1 MGRWERRARRPAF
14 TSASRS
20 PLMPAHAAKETPM
33 STKNTLK
40 TGLLLAALTG
50 VLAVAGHLVG
60 GTAGLIIALLFAVVM
75 NGATYWFSD
84 RLALAM
90 AHARSVARSDAPL
103 LYAQVE
109 DLAARAGVPMPA
121 VYLIDDPSPNAFA
134 TGRNPRHAAVA
145 VTTGLLHLLDQR
157 ELRGVL
163 AHEFAHIKNRDILLT
178 TVAAT
183 IAGAISALANIFQF
197 ATLFGSHDED
207 EEGGSMLGG
216 LAMLIL
222 APIAA
227 TMIQL
232 AISRA
237 REYAAHATGARLCG
251 EPRALASALS
261 KLERGTWL
269 RPMQINPAA
278 APLFI
283 VHPFAGGGL
292 LRLFSTH
299 PPIAE
304 RIARL
309 EAMASRSASQGWGR
323 ADVSASCCNRPLARS
338 GARPGRTCDVTWPTC
353 RISPLPPPRR
363 PPNTQDDDTPQPAH
377 AWDAAGIASTRALSS
392 NSSAAPAR
400 SGATTVVAPR
410 RRSISSSSG
419 CVLRTKIGTVA
430 RARRASRTTVRV
442 GPASGRATT
451 TSRACAMRAAA
462 STGA

>member
-1 MGRWERRARRPAF
+1 
-14 TSASRS
+14 
-20 PLMPAHAAKETPM
+20 M

-50 VLAVAGHLVG
+50 LLAVAGHLVG
-60 GTAGLIIALLFAVVM
+60 GTAGLIIALLFAVAM

-90 AHARSVARSDAPL
+90 AHARPVDRSEAPL

-109 DLAARAGVPMPA
+109 NLAARAGVPVPA

-145 VTTGLLHLLDQR
+145 ATTGILQLLDQR

-178 TVAAT
+178 TIAAT

-237 REYAAHATGARLCG
+237 REYAADATGARLCG
-251 EPRALASALS
+251 EPLALASALG

-269 RPMQINPAA
+269 RPLQVNPAA

-283 VHPFAGGGL
+283 VHPFADGGL

-309 EAMASRSASQGWGR
+309 EAMASRSASQGWRR
-323 ADVSASCCNRPLARS
+323 A
-338 GARPGRTCDVTWPTC
+338 
-353 RISPLPPPRR
+353 
-363 PPNTQDDDTPQPAH
+363 
-377 AWDAAGIASTRALSS
+377 DAAG
-392 NSSAAPAR
+392 
-400 SGATTVVAPR
+400 
-410 RRSISSSSG
+410 
-419 CVLRTKIGTVA
+419 
-430 RARRASRTTVRV
+430 
-442 GPASGRATT
+442 
-451 TSRACAMRAAA
+451 
-462 STGA
+462 

>member
-1 MGRWERRARRPAF
+1 
-14 TSASRS
+14 
-20 PLMPAHAAKETPM
+20 M

-60 GTAGLIIALLFAVVM
+60 GTTGLAIALLFAVAM

-90 AHARSVARSDAPL
+90 AHARPVARSDAPL
-103 LYAQVE
+103 LYAQIE
-109 DLAARAGVPMPA
+109 DLAAGAAVPVPA

-134 TGRNPRHAAVA
+134 TGRNPRHAAIA
-145 VTTGLLHLLDQR
+145 VTTGILQLLDQR

-183 IAGAISALANIFQF
+183 MAGAISALANMFQF

-222 APIAA
+222 APLAA
-227 TMIQL
+227 TLIQL

-237 REYAAHATGARLCG
+237 REYAADAKGARLCG
-251 EPRALASALS
+251 EPRALASALG

-269 RPMQINPAA
+269 RPMQVNPAA

-292 LRLFSTH
+292 LGLFNTH
-299 PPIAE
+299 PPIGE

-309 EAMASRSASQGWGR
+309 EAMAGPSASRIPW
-323 ADVSASCCNRPLARS
+323 ARE
-338 GARPGRTCDVTWPTC
+338 
-353 RISPLPPPRR
+353 
-363 PPNTQDDDTPQPAH
+363 
-377 AWDAAGIASTRALSS
+377 
-392 NSSAAPAR
+392 
-400 SGATTVVAPR
+400 
-410 RRSISSSSG
+410 
-419 CVLRTKIGTVA
+419 
-430 RARRASRTTVRV
+430 
-442 GPASGRATT
+442 
-451 TSRACAMRAAA
+451 
-462 STGA
+462 